1 MNIEIDALM
10 KCSDNVLELELELV
24 RLTNLW
30 VTALIALELPWH
42 CSHVAFIGNGSR
54 TVLM

>member
-30 VTALIALELPWH
+30 VTAL
-42 CSHVAFIGNGSR
+42 
-54 TVLM
+54 